1 MDGNG
6 GQQPKQLFS
15 SNGGLRR
22 NRFGHENEEIALSA
36 LIRLHTR
43 IHWSAIWKISSKCAI
58 ERMNGGRTRVIN
70 CNSHFFH
77 RSYFWHCIFLFFLEI
92 FIFFFQY
99 NNHRA
104 YSSTIFGSATIR
116 FATKLVGLV
125 SAQLLL
131 FSKINESIKRKKKN
145 LFIQLAMLTS
155 ATPCQL
161 KQQFKV

>member
-1 MDGNG
+1 MGL
-6 GQQPKQLFS
+6 LFCLLACLLAIWVHFCTS
-15 SNGGLRR
+15 ETL
-22 NRFGHENEEIALSA
+22 
-36 LIRLHTR
+36 R
-43 IHWSAIWKISSKCAI
+43 IHF
-58 ERMNGGRTRVIN
+58 IN
-70 CNSHFFH
+70 CPVGQSILFDYIPPFHLETVPKIAFF
-77 RSYFWHCIFLFFLEI
+77 SFFFEI

>member
-1 MDGNG
+1 MV
-6 GQQPKQLFS
+6 PKNSRFS
-15 SNGGLRR
+15 AAFSN
-22 NRFGHENEEIALSA
+22 
-36 LIRLHTR
+36 
-43 IHWSAIWKISSKCAI
+43 
-58 ERMNGGRTRVIN
+58 
-70 CNSHFFH
+70 HFF
-77 RSYFWHCIFLFFLEI
+77 SLVSIFELLHFSFFLEI

-104 YSSTIFGSATIR
+104 YSSTIFDSAAIR

-131 FSKINESIKRKKKN
+131 FSKINESIKREKKN

-155 ATPCQL
+155 ATNILMNNNNNTAWLDCVRESTRVLCIHVQAAVVVVPCQL